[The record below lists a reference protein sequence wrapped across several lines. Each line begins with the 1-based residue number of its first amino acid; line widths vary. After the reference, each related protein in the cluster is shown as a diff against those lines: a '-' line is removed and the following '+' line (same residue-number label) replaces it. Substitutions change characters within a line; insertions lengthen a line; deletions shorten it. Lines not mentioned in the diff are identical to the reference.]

1 MPDLLFDASSPV
13 KALKLGR
20 VELLYRSYAQWL
32 TFYEVLNAVWEE
44 VYLSKTISAGR
55 AVELA
60 WLLNRVARFMRVLS
74 VEGLEEEVLRTAID
88 LGLTAY
94 AFNGVSVEEEVV
106 EVLEEARKLRRE
118 RADWEFIEK
127 LPPKLKAA
135 LKYYVETGDIYV
147 ASRIAGLTVDE
158 FNELRVKARV
168 PSVT

>member
-1 MPDLLFDASSPV
+1 MGSAPRTE
-13 KALKLGR
+13 KL
-20 VELLYRSYAQWL
+20 
-32 TFYEVLNAVWEE
+32 
-44 VYLSKTISAGR
+44 YLA
-55 AVELA
+55 
-60 WLLNRVARFMRVLS
+60 AR
-74 VEGLEEEVLRTAID
+74 
-88 LGLTAY
+88 
-94 AFNGVSVEEEVV
+94 AFNGVGVEDVV
-106 EVLEEARKLRRE
+106 EALEEARRLRRE

>member
-1 MPDLLFDASSPV
+1 LRNLRERNAAHPAGAAPRTE
-13 KALKLGR
+13 KL
-20 VELLYRSYAQWL
+20 
-32 TFYEVLNAVWEE
+32 
-44 VYLSKTISAGR
+44 YLA
-55 AVELA
+55 AP
-60 WLLNRVARFMRVLS
+60 
-74 VEGLEEEVLRTAID
+74 
-88 LGLTAY
+88 
-94 AFNGVSVEEEVV
+94 AFNGVSVEEVV
-106 EVLEEARKLRRE
+106 EALEEARRLRRE